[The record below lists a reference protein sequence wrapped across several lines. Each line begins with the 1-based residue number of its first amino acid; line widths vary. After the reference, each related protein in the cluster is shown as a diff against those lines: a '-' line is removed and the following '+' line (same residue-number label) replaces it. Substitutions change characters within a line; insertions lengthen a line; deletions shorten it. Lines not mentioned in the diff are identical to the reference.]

1 MAKAKRVAIYYRV
14 STDDQSVD
22 MQVAELRRYA
32 ADRAFKVV
40 AEHQDQASGAKADRP
55 GLKALMADV
64 RQRKVDVVLVWAFD
78 RFARSSKQLLVA
90 VEEFE
95 ALGVDFIAYNQ
106 HIDTTTPQGKLF
118 FTITAAFAEFER
130 SMISQRVRA
139 GQATAK
145 AKGKHIGR
153 PFKKGAHVKAA
164 QIHELRQRG
173 LSIRAIGKATG
184 ASVGTVHGVLK
195 AEVAG
200 E

>member
-1 MAKAKRVAIYYRV
+1 
-14 STDDQSVD
+14 
-22 MQVAELRRYA
+22 
-32 ADRAFKVV
+32 
-40 AEHQDQASGAKADRP
+40 
-55 GLKALMADV
+55 
-64 RQRKVDVVLVWAFD
+64 
-78 RFARSSKQLLVA
+78 